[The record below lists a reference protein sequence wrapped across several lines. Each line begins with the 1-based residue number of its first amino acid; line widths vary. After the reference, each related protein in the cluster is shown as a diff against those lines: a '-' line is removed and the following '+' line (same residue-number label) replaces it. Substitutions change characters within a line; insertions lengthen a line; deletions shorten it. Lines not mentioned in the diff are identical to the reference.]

1 MTDTMLLGFLMG
13 ILCIDAV
20 LVTAWRM
27 KMNMNLAFVRILETV
42 TLITVGLHTTSG
54 TQIAW
59 YIMTAVM
66 FLYNSWFAFATDDDL
81 AESGP
86 VGRWLVNTS
95 LEKMKALEK
104 VKLRTGGK

>member
-1 MTDTMLLGFLMG
+1 MTDSMLLGFLMG

-20 LVTAWRM
+20 LVTACRM
-27 KMNMNLAFVRILETV
+27 RMNMNSTVVRILEMI

-54 TQIAW
+54 TQVAW
-59 YIMTAVM
+59 YITSAVM
-66 FLYNSWFAFATDDDL
+66 FLYNSWFAFASDDDL
-81 AESGP
+81 AESGS

-104 VKLRTGGK
+104 VKNV

>member
-1 MTDTMLLGFLMG
+1 MCIMTDSMLLCFLMG

-27 KMNMNLAFVRILETV
+27 KMNMNLTFVRILETV

-59 YIMTAVM
+59 YIMAAMM
-66 FLYNSWFAFATDDDL
+66 FLYNSWFAFASDADL
-81 AESGP
+81 CECGS
-86 VGRWLVNTS
+86 VGRWLIDHS
-95 LEKMKALEK
+95 IRKLEELEKAD
-104 VKLRTGGK
+104 R

>member
-20 LVTAWRM
+20 LVSAYRM
-27 KMNMNLAFVRILETV
+27 KMNMTLAFVRILETV
-42 TLITVGLHTTSG
+42 TLITVGLHTTSWMQTG
-54 TQIAW
+54 WT
-59 YIMTAVM
+59 IMAAVM

-104 VKLRTGGK
+104 VKNV

>member
-1 MTDTMLLGFLMG
+1 MCIMTDSMLLGFLMG

-20 LVTAWRM
+20 LVSAYRM

-59 YIMTAVM
+59 YIMAAVM
-66 FLYNSWFAFATDDDL
+66 FLYNSWFAFASGDDL

-86 VGRWLVNTS
+86 VGRWLIDHS
-95 LEKMKALEK
+95 IRKLEELEKAD
-104 VKLRTGGK
+104 R